1 MIIATPIN
9 ALASTSSKVTS
20 EFGTLRGT
28 TTISLNGYE
37 KRVNI
42 SMSTTKKA
50 KTYIIKYDVRIAGTG
65 TDITTDV
72 ELVNPNVSGS
82 TARETVEMH
91 HWRSDGYKYTKLIA
105 YTTQEARGTTSECV
119 YLSATY

>member
-1 MIIATPIN
+1 MKLKKLMATTLAAALIIATPIN

-82 TARETVEMH
+82 TAR
-91 HWRSDGYKYTKLIA
+91 
-105 YTTQEARGTTSECV
+105 GTTSECV